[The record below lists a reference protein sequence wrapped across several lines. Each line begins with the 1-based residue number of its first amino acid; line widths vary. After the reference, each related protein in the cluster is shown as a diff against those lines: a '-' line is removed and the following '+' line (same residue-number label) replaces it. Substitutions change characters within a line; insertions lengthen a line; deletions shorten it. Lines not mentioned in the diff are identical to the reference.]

1 MLRPNK
7 HSSYPKVPHGS
18 AAELTAVTDQ
28 QHAVLSATQSY
39 PCPHGSC
46 INKGGPAAGQ
56 PDSMGRPLKRLSWS
70 IITMDRVVAP
80 VQPHPW
86 PICWQLPPISSSQTT
101 TPATSIILYLMP
113 HTHNSTVLF
122 HLGGGSVRSTGR
134 SFRMEGCKANLHRV
148 SPLVCPHVRPCLLQ
162 GPGAQLAESDR
173 PFSSCLAAAD
183 IALFPLLHL
192 PG

>member
-1 MLRPNK
+1 M
-7 HSSYPKVPHGS
+7 
-18 AAELTAVTDQ
+18 TDQ

-134 SFRMEGCKANLHRV
+134 SFRMEGCKISIESVHLSVRMSVPVCYKVQEPSLLNRIGLFLHAWRRPILPC
-148 SPLVCPHVRPCLLQ
+148 SPSCISPADRRLLSVPLQ
-162 GPGAQLAESDR
+162 GKPAVKCTSN
-173 PFSSCLAAAD
+173 P
-183 IALFPLLHL
+183 
-192 PG
+192 